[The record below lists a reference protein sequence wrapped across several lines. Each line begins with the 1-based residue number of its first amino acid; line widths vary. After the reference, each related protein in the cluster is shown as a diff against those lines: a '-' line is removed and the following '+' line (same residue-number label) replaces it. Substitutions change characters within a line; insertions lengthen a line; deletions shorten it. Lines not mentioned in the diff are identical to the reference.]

1 MSDSLW
7 PHGLQHAR
15 LLCPAP
21 SPIGCWNSCPLSCWC
36 YLTISSYVAHVSS
49 CPQSFPA
56 SGCFPMRRLFT
67 SGGQSIGASAT
78 VLPMNQLSSV
88 QSLSHVQLFATL
100 WTTVHQAS
108 LSITN
113 SQSLFKLISIES
125 VMPFNH
131 HILCRPL
138 LLLSVLPA
146 SGSFQMSQLFI
157 SGSQSLS
164 NEYSRLISRM
174 DWLDLLAVSLKGLS
188 RVFSNTTVQRI
199 NSLVLSFLFSP
210 TVTSIQRLLKK
221 S

>member
-1 MSDSLW
+1 MSTE
-7 PHGLQHAR
+7 
-15 LLCPAP
+15 LLMLFNHLILCGSCLFLP
-21 SPIGCWNSCPLSCWC
+21 SI
-36 YLTISSYVAHVSS
+36 
-49 CPQSFPA
+49 FP
-56 SGCFPMRRLFT
+56 
-67 SGGQSIGASAT
+67 SIRMFSNEKALHIRWSKYWASAT

-138 LLLSVLPA
+138 LLLPSVLPA
-146 SGSFQMSQLFI
+146 SGSFQMSQLFT

-164 NEYSRLISRM
+164 NEHSRLISRM
-174 DWLDLLAVSLKGLS
+174 DWLDILAASLKGLS
-188 RVFSNTTVQRI
+188 RVFLTPQFKGSILWCSAFFLVQLSHLYKDYWKCHSLDEIDLCWQSNV
-199 NSLVLSFLFSP
+199 SAF
-210 TVTSIQRLLKK
+210 
-221 S
+221 

>member
-1 MSDSLW
+1 
-7 PHGLQHAR
+7 
-15 LLCPAP
+15 
-21 SPIGCWNSCPLSCWC
+21 
-36 YLTISSYVAHVSS
+36 
-49 CPQSFPA
+49 
-56 SGCFPMRRLFT
+56 
-67 SGGQSIGASAT
+67 
-78 VLPMNQLSSV
+78 MNQLSSV

-138 LLLSVLPA
+138 LLLPSVLPA
-146 SGSFQMSQLFI
+146 SGSFQMSQLFT

-164 NEYSRLISRM
+164 NEHSRLISRM
-174 DWLDLLAVSLKGLS
+174 DWLDILAVSLKGLS
-188 RVFSNTTVQRI
+188 RVFPNTTVQRI

-210 TVTSIQRLLKK
+210 TVTSIQRLLKM